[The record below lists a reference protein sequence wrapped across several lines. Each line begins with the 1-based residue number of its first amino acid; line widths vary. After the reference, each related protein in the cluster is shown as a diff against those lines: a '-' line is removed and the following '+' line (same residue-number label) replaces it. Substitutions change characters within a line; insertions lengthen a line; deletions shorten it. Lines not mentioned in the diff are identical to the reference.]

1 MQDLNSSRT
10 KLRGWI
16 PSAGLI
22 AALLTMAALL
32 ACGGGSS
39 SSTSTDT
46 TTLKTI
52 TITPSSATLN
62 VNQSA
67 NFIAT
72 ALDSNG
78 NAVSNLTY
86 TWTSSAQNV
95 AIVTNSGLVTGLAAG
110 STQITAS
117 VTTVA
122 ATSTTPA
129 TVVTSNTAAVTVIPP
144 IASVAISPVSA
155 QIAKGQ
161 TQQFTAKVLDA
172 NGNTIP
178 GVIVT
183 WSDSNAA
190 VVSIDANGLATGL
203 APGTVTIVAHAG
215 SSNIQSNLAQLTVTQ

>member
-1 MQDLNSSRT
+1 MA
-10 KLRGWI
+10 
-16 PSAGLI
+16 P
-22 AALLTMAALL
+22 AALVAALFMMAALL
-32 ACGGGSS
+32 ACGGSSS
-39 SSTSTDT
+39 SSTSTT
-46 TTLKTI
+46 ATTLKSI
-52 TITPSSATLN
+52 TITPSSATVN
-62 VNQSA
+62 VNQST

-86 TWTSSAQNV
+86 DWTSSAPTV
-95 AIVTNSGLVTGLAAG
+95 AIVSNSGLATGLTAG
-110 STQITAS
+110 SAQITAS

-129 TVVTSNTAAVTVIPP
+129 TVVTSNTATLSVIPP

-172 NGNTIP
+172 NGNTIS

-190 VVSIDANGLATGL
+190 VASIDANGLATGL
-203 APGTVTIVAHAG
+203 SPGTVAIVAHAG
-215 SSNIQSNLAQLTVTQ
+215 SVQSNPAQLTVTQ

>member
-1 MQDLNSSRT
+1 MALM
-10 KLRGWI
+10 
-16 PSAGLI
+16 
-22 AALLTMAALL
+22 AALLMIAALL
-32 ACGGGSS
+32 ACGGSS
-39 SSTSTDT
+39 SSTTTTDT

-52 TITPSSATLN
+52 TITPASATVN
-62 VNQSA
+62 INQST

-72 ALDSNG
+72 ALDSKG

-86 TWTSSAQNV
+86 TWTSSAPTV
-95 AIVTNSGLVTGLAAG
+95 AIVTNSGLATGLAAG
-110 STQITAS
+110 NANITAS

-122 ATSTTPA
+122 ATNTAPA
-129 TVVTSNTAAVTVIPP
+129 TVVTSNTATVTVIPA
-144 IASVAISPVSA
+144 IASVAILPVSA

-190 VVSIDANGLATGL
+190 VVSIDANGLAIGL
-203 APGTVTIVAHAG
+203 APGTVTIAAVAG
-215 SSNIQSNLAQLTVTQ
+215 GKQSNLAQLTVTP